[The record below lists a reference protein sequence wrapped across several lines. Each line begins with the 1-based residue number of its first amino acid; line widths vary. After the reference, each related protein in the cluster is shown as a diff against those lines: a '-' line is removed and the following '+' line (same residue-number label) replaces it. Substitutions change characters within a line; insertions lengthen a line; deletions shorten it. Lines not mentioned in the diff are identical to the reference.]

1 MLKRLLLL
9 GFLCAATFL
18 LLGLMVDGGVPQP
31 PPRAQRAEV
40 PFIQASGKGD
50 GAVAKVRP
58 ILIGKAAV
66 WALHSPA
73 LSRRHVAADDGTS
86 RLSHRVSCY
95 YAFHLSGRAG

>member
-18 LLGLMVDGGVPQP
+18 LLGLMVDGGVPQ